1 MATQQNRK
9 CAECNDDVADRR
21 GFMKQVGGGA
31 AALAGLGALTPFV
44 HAAPGGKNITTDTA
58 VKALYASLTDA
69 QKEVMAFDFNHQLRK
84 RVSANWKITKALIGS
99 DTFTKEQASLIH
111 GVLKTVLSEEGY
123 DRMLRQTKAD
133 GGGIDRYAV
142 ALFGTPDSK
151 DGFQFEMTGRHLTV
165 RADGNRT
172 DNIAFG
178 GPIVYGHAAEVP
190 SRNLYFPETKATNKL
205 FQALDDKQQ
214 KVALVKKSPRES
226 AVKLQGKNGTF
237 PGIGVS
243 ELSDDQQELVADT
256 LEKLLSP
263 YREADVKEV
272 MSTLKEGG
280 GLKSLNM
287 AYYQDG
293 DVADDKVWDVW
304 RIEGP
309 SFVWHFRGDPHV
321 HAYINIGG
329 AKAKARQA

>member
-1 MATQQNRK
+1 MTTQPNRP
-9 CAECNDDVADRR
+9 CFDCSDVADRR
-21 GFMKQVGGGA
+21 GFLKQVSGGA
-31 AALAGLGALTPFV
+31 VALAGLGALTPFV
-44 HAAPGGKNITTDTA
+44 HAGPGGKNITTDTA
-58 VKALYASLTDA
+58 VKALYATLNDA
-69 QKEVMAFDFNHQLRK
+69 QKGMLAFDFNHKLRSK
-84 RVSANWKITKALIGS
+84 ISANWKITRATIGS
-99 DTFTKEQASLIH
+99 DTFTDEQGFLIQDI
-111 GVLKTVLSEEGY
+111 LKSVLSEEGY
-123 DRMLRQTKAD
+123 DRMQRQTKAD
-133 GGGIDRYAV
+133 GGGIGNYAI

-151 DGFQFEMTGRHLTV
+151 EGFQFELTGRHLTL
-165 RADGNRT
+165 RADGNRK

-190 SRNLYFPETKATNKL
+190 SRNLYYSETKATNKL

-214 KVALVKKSPRES
+214 KSALVEFSPREN
-226 AVKLQGKNGTF
+226 AVKLQGKEGKF

-243 ELSDDQQELVADT
+243 SLSDDQQELVADT
-256 LEKLLSP
+256 LKSLLSP
-263 YREADVKEV
+263 YNEADVNEV

-287 AYYQDG
+287 AYYQDS
-293 DVADDKVWDVW
+293 DVGDDKVWDVW